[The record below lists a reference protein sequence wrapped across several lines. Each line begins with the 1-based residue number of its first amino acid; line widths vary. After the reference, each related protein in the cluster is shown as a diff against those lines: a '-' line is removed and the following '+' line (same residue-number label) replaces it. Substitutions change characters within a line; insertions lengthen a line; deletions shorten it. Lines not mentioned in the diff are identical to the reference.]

1 MDGRKRMLGNA
12 IVPQVAAEILRA
24 MMHAL
29 SLHNAQAHTRAGAE
43 TVAET
48 TDTQTKN
55 EL

>member
-1 MDGRKRMLGNA
+1 MN
-12 IVPQVAAEILRA
+12 P
-24 MMHAL
+24 MMKKLTKSPGSPAQ
-29 SLHNAQAHTRAGAE
+29 NAQAHTRAGAE